1 MAKEIQL
8 KTKRL
13 ILTPTPLVELERKVL
28 LMDDGEDRQA
38 YQQMLDGVRGKP
50 QDWLCILR
58 GK

>member
-28 LMDDGEDRQA
+28 LMGTDAVHSIHLCYSADIFGYA
-38 YQQMLDGVRGKP
+38 YTSKV
-50 QDWLCILR
+50 
-58 GK
+58 

>member
-38 YQQMLDGVRGKP
+38 YQ
-50 QDWLCILR
+50 
-58 GK
+58 

>member
-50 QDWLCILR
+50 RIGCGILR